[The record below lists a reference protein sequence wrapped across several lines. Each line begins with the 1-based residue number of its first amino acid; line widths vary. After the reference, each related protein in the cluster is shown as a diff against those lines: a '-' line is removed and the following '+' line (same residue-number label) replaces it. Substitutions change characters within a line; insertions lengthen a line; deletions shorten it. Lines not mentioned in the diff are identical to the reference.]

1 MLFPATTVKELKDM
15 KQRIITASILAS
27 VAVALLAW
35 GGVVLGAAIV
45 AIICFAV
52 YEEYS
57 ALTRA
62 GHHPLSWPTWAGVV
76 LSVPLMAIGGTKML
90 IPVAIG
96 VALVTLACI
105 IFRREPKLEDIL
117 YSLLPFVS
125 LVLPGMAM
133 LAMTGIEPKSIQL
146 TYLCLMIAIPCVG
159 DIFALYVGS
168 TLRGPKLC
176 PAVSPNKTIS
186 GAIGGLVGSLLSSL
200 LVGLIAYLLAVN
212 SRAVLPAWGDYVLLG
227 LIGGVVGQLGD
238 LFASL
243 IKRHC
248 GIKDF
253 SNLFPGHGGMLDRLD
268 SVLFMAIIIFCYRML
283 TVL

>member
-1 MLFPATTVKELKDM
+1 M
-15 KQRIITASILAS
+15 KQRIITASIMAA
-27 VAVALLAW
+27 VAVALLAI
-35 GGVVLGAAIV
+35 GGVVLAAAIV
-45 AIICFAV
+45 GIICFAV
-52 YEEYS
+52 YEEYG
-57 ALTRA
+57 ALVKA
-62 GHHPLSWPTWAGVV
+62 GHHPVSWPTWAGVV
-76 LSVPLMAIGGTKML
+76 LSVPLLAIGGAKL
-90 IPVAIG
+90 LLPVALG
-96 VALVTLACI
+96 VCLVTVMCI
-105 IFRREPKLEDIL
+105 VFRREPKLEDIL
-117 YSLLPFVS
+117 YSLLPFVT
-125 LVLPGMAM
+125 LVLPGMGM
-133 LAMTGIEPKSIQL
+133 LTLTGISPKSIQL

-186 GAIGGLVGSLLSSL
+186 GAVGGLVGSLLASL
-200 LVGLIAYLLAVN
+200 LVGGIAWLLAVN
-212 SRAVLPAWGDYVLLG
+212 SRELLPSWGDYVLLG
-227 LIGGVVGQLGD
+227 LLGGVAGQLGD

-268 SVLFMAIIIFCYRML
+268 SVIFMAAVIFCYRIL

>member
-1 MLFPATTVKELKDM
+1 M
-15 KQRIITASILAS
+15 KQRIITALILAA
-27 VAVALLAW
+27 VAVALLAL
-35 GGVVLGAAIV
+35 GGVVLAAAVV

-52 YEEYS
+52 YEEYG
-57 ALTRA
+57 ALSTA
-62 GHHPLSWPTWAGVV
+62 GHHPLAWPTWAGLA
-76 LSVPLMAIGGTKML
+76 LSVPLLALGGAKLL

-96 VALVTLACI
+96 VSLLTIGCI
-105 IFRREPKLEDIL
+105 VFRREPQLEDIL

-125 LVLPGMAM
+125 VVMPGMAM
-133 LAMTGIEPKSIQL
+133 LALVNIEPKSVQL
-146 TYLCLMIAIPCVG
+146 TYFCLMIAIPCVG

-168 TLRGPKLC
+168 AMKGPKLC
-176 PAVSPNKTIS
+176 PPVSPNKTIS
-186 GAIGGLVGSLLSSL
+186 GAVGGLVGSLIASL
-200 LVGLIAYLLAVN
+200 LVGLIAWALAVQ
-212 SRAVLPAWGDYVLLG
+212 SRAVLPEWWHYVLLG
-227 LIGGVVGQLGD
+227 LIGGVAGQLGD

>member
-1 MLFPATTVKELKDM
+1 M
-15 KQRIITASILAS
+15 KQRIITASILAAC
-27 VAVALLAW
+27 AVALLAI
-35 GGVVLGAAIV
+35 GGVVLAAAIV

-57 ALTRA
+57 ALSKA
-62 GHHPLSWPTWAGVV
+62 GHHPLAWPTWAGMA
-76 LSVPLMAIGGTKML
+76 LSVPLLAIGGAKLL
-90 IPVAIG
+90 IAVASG
-96 VALVTLACI
+96 VALTTIACI
-105 IFRREPKLEDIL
+105 VFRRAPQLEDVL

-133 LAMTGIEPKSIQL
+133 LALVDIEPKSVQL

-159 DIFALYVGS
+159 DIFALYIGS
-168 TLRGPKLC
+168 ALRGPKLS

-186 GAIGGLVGSLLSSL
+186 GAVGGLVGSLLASL
-200 LVGLIAYLLAVN
+200 LVGLIAWALAVN
-212 SRAVLPAWGDYVLLG
+212 SRAVLPAWWHYVLLG
-227 LIGGVVGQLGD
+227 LIGGVTGQLGD

-268 SVLFMAIIIFCYRML
+268 SVIFMAIIIFCYRML

>member
-1 MLFPATTVKELKDM
+1 M
-15 KQRIITASILAS
+15 KQRVITAAIMAA
-27 VAVALLAW
+27 VAIALLAI
-35 GGVVLGAAIV
+35 GGVVLAAALV

-52 YEEYS
+52 YEEYG
-57 ALTRA
+57 ALTKA
-62 GHHPLSWPTWAGVV
+62 GHHPLSWPTWAGMV
-76 LSVPLMAIGGTKML
+76 LSVPLLALGGAKLL
-90 IPVAIG
+90 IPVAIS

-117 YSLLPFVS
+117 YSLVPFVS
-125 LVLPGMAM
+125 IVLPGMAM
-133 LAMTGIEPKSIQL
+133 LALVNIEPKSVQL
-146 TYLCLMIAIPCVG
+146 TYFLLMIAVPCVG

-168 TLRGPKLC
+168 SLKGPKLC

-186 GAIGGLVGSLLSSL
+186 GSIGGLIGSLLTAL
-200 LVGLIAYLLAVN
+200 LVGGIAYALAVQ
-212 SRAVLPAWGDYVLLG
+212 SRAVLPAWWHYVLLG
-227 LIGGVVGQLGD
+227 LIGGAVGQLGD

-248 GIKDF
+248 GLKDF

-268 SVLFMAIIIFCYRML
+268 SVIFMAVIIFCYRML

>member
-1 MLFPATTVKELKDM
+1 M
-15 KQRIITASILAS
+15 KQRIITASIMAT
-27 VAVALLAW
+27 VAFALLAI
-35 GGVVLGAAIV
+35 GGVVLAAAMI

-52 YEEYS
+52 YEEYG
-57 ALTRA
+57 ALRKA
-62 GHHPLSWPTWAGVV
+62 GHQPLSWPTWAGLV
-76 LSVPLMAIGGTKML
+76 LSVPLLALGGAKL
-90 IPVAIG
+90 LLPVALS
-96 VALVTLACI
+96 VALVTVMCI
-105 IFRREPKLEDIL
+105 VFRREPKLEDIL

-125 LVLPGMAM
+125 LVLPGMGM
-133 LAMTGIEPKSIQL
+133 LTLTGIQPKSVQL
-146 TYLCLMIAIPCVG
+146 TYLFLMIAIPCVG

-168 TLRGPKLC
+168 TLRGPKLA

-186 GAIGGLVGSLLSSL
+186 GAIGGLIGSLITA
-200 LVGLIAYLLAVN
+200 LVIGLVANALAVH
-212 SRAVLPAWGDYVLLG
+212 SRALLPSWGDYVLLG
-227 LIGGVVGQLGD
+227 LIGGVAGQLGD

-268 SVLFMAIIIFCYRML
+268 SVIFMAVIIFCYRML

>member
-1 MLFPATTVKELKDM
+1 M
-15 KQRIITASILAS
+15 KQRVITATILAA
-27 VAVALLAW
+27 VAIALLAL
-35 GGVVLGAAIV
+35 GGVVLAAAIV

-57 ALTRA
+57 ALSKA
-62 GHHPLSWPTWAGVV
+62 GHHPLAWPTWVGVA
-76 LSVPLMAIGGTKML
+76 LSVPLLALGGAKLL

-96 VALVTLACI
+96 VALVTVAVI
-105 IFRREPKLEDIL
+105 VFRREPHLEDIL
-117 YSLLPFVS
+117 YSLLPFIS

-133 LAMTGIEPKSIQL
+133 LTLTSITPKSVQL

-168 TLRGPKLC
+168 TFRGPKLC
-176 PAVSPNKTIS
+176 PPVSPNKTIS
-186 GAIGGLVGSLLSSL
+186 GAIGGLVGSLIAAL
-200 LVGLIAYLLAVN
+200 LVGLIAWLFAVK
-212 SRAVLPAWGDYVLLG
+212 SRTVLPEWWHYVLLG
-227 LIGGVVGQLGD
+227 LIGGVAGQLGD

-268 SVLFMAIIIFCYRML
+268 SVIFMAVIIFCYRML
-283 TVL
+283 MVF

>member
-1 MLFPATTVKELKDM
+1 M
-15 KQRIITASILAS
+15 KQRIITASIMAA
-27 VAVALLAW
+27 VAIALLAL
-35 GGVVLGAAIV
+35 GGVVLAAAIV
-45 AIICFAV
+45 GIICFAV
-52 YEEYS
+52 YEEYG
-57 ALTRA
+57 ALQKA
-62 GHHPLSWPTWAGVV
+62 GHHPLAWPTWAGMV
-76 LSVPLMAIGGTKML
+76 LSVPCLALGGAKLL
-90 IPVAIG
+90 IPVAIS
-96 VALVTLACI
+96 VALVTVACI
-105 IFRREPKLEDIL
+105 VFRREPKLEDIL

-133 LAMTGIEPKSIQL
+133 LALTGIHPKSVQL

-186 GAIGGLVGSLLSSL
+186 GAVGGLIGSLISSL
-200 LVGLIAYLLAVN
+200 LVGLVAWAFAVN
-212 SRAVLPAWGDYVLLG
+212 SRAVLPSWGDYVLLG
-227 LIGGVVGQLGD
+227 LIGGAVGQIGD
-238 LFASL
+238 LFASM

-268 SVLFMAIIIFCYRML
+268 SVIFMAVIVFCYRML
-283 TVL
+283 NVL

>member
-1 MLFPATTVKELKDM
+1 M
-15 KQRIITASILAS
+15 KQRNITALI
-27 VAVALLAW
+27 LLAVTIVLLAL
-35 GGVVLGAAIV
+35 GGVPLAAALV

-57 ALTRA
+57 ALQKA
-62 GHHPLSWPTWAGVV
+62 GHHPLAWPTWAGVA
-76 LSVPLMAIGGTKML
+76 LSVPLLFLGGAKL
-90 IPVAIG
+90 LLPVALG
-96 VALVTLACI
+96 VTLLTVAAV
-105 IFRREPKLEDIL
+105 IFRSEPRLEDIL

-125 LVLPGMAM
+125 VVLPGMGM
-133 LAMTGIEPKSIQL
+133 LSLVPIQPKSVQL
-146 TYLCLMIAIPCVG
+146 TYLILMIAIPSVG

-186 GAIGGLVGSLLSSL
+186 GAAGGLVGSLLSSL
-200 LVGLIAYLLAVN
+200 AVGGIAWLLAVN
-212 SRAVLPAWGDYVLLG
+212 SREFLPMWWELVLLG
-227 LIGGVVGQLGD
+227 LAGGVAGQLGD

-268 SVLFMAIIIFCYRML
+268 SVIFMAVIMFCYRML
-283 TVL
+283 TVF

>member
-1 MLFPATTVKELKDM
+1 M
-15 KQRIITASILAS
+15 KQRIITAIILAA
-27 VAVALLAW
+27 VAIALLAL
-35 GGVVLGAAIV
+35 GGVVLAAAIV

-52 YEEYS
+52 YEMYG
-57 ALTRA
+57 ALSKA
-62 GHHPLSWPTWAGVV
+62 GHHPLAWPTWVGVA
-76 LSVPLMAIGGTKML
+76 LSVPLLALGGAKML

-96 VALVTLACI
+96 VALTTVACI
-105 IFRREPKLEDIL
+105 VFRREPKLEDIL
-117 YSLLPFVS
+117 YSLLPFVAV
-125 LVLPGMAM
+125 VLPGMAM
-133 LAMTGIEPKSIQL
+133 LALTAISPKSVQL

-168 TLRGPKLC
+168 TLKGPKLC
-176 PAVSPNKTIS
+176 PPVSPNKTIS
-186 GAIGGLVGSLLSSL
+186 GAIGGLVGSLVAAL
-200 LVGLIAYLLAVN
+200 LVGAIAWALAVQ
-212 SRAVLPAWGDYVLLG
+212 SRAVLPAWWHYVLLG
-227 LIGGVVGQLGD
+227 LVGGVAGQLGD

-248 GIKDF
+248 GLKDF

>member
-1 MLFPATTVKELKDM
+1 M
-15 KQRIITASILAS
+15 KQRTITAVILAA
-27 VAVALLAW
+27 VAIALLAL
-35 GGVVLGAAIV
+35 GGVVLAAAIV

-57 ALTRA
+57 ALSKA
-62 GHHPLSWPTWAGVV
+62 GHHPLAWPTWAGMV
-76 LSVPLMAIGGTKML
+76 LSVPLLALGGAKLL

-96 VALVTLACI
+96 VALTTVACI

-117 YSLLPFVS
+117 YSLLPFIS
-125 LVLPGMAM
+125 LVLPGMGM
-133 LAMTGIEPKSIQL
+133 LALTGITPKSVQL

-168 TLRGPKLC
+168 TVRGPKLC

-186 GAIGGLVGSLLSSL
+186 GAIGGLVGSLVASL
-200 LVGLIAYLLAVN
+200 LVGLIAWTFAVN
-212 SRAVLPAWGDYVLLG
+212 SRAVLPPWGHYVLLG
-227 LIGGVVGQLGD
+227 LIGGVAGQLGD

-268 SVLFMAIIIFCYRML
+268 SVIFMAVIIFCYRML
-283 TVL
+283 MVF

>member
-1 MLFPATTVKELKDM
+1 M
-15 KQRIITASILAS
+15 KQRIITASILAA
-27 VAVALLAW
+27 VAIALLAL
-35 GGVVLGAAIV
+35 GGVVLAAAIV

-57 ALTRA
+57 ALTKA
-62 GHHPLSWPTWAGVV
+62 GHHPLAWPTWVGVV
-76 LSVPLMAIGGTKML
+76 LSVPLLALGGAKLL

-96 VALVTLACI
+96 VSLLTVACI

-125 LVLPGMAM
+125 VVLPGMAM
-133 LAMTGIEPKSIQL
+133 LALTAINPKSVQL

-168 TLRGPKLC
+168 TLKGPKLC
-176 PAVSPNKTIS
+176 PPVSPNKTIS
-186 GAIGGLVGSLLSSL
+186 GAIGGLVGSLVASL
-200 LVGLIAYLLAVN
+200 LVGLIAYWLAVQ
-212 SRAVLPAWGDYVLLG
+212 SRAVLPEWWHYVLLG
-227 LIGGVVGQLGD
+227 LVGGVAGQLGD

-248 GIKDF
+248 GLKDF

>member
-1 MLFPATTVKELKDM
+1 M
-15 KQRIITASILAS
+15 KQRFITAMILTA
-27 VAVALLAW
+27 VATALLAI
-35 GGVVLGAAIV
+35 GGVVLAAAIV
-45 AIICFAV
+45 VIICFAV

-57 ALTRA
+57 ALQKA
-62 GHHPLSWPTWAGVV
+62 GHHPLSWPIWTGLA
-76 LSVPLMAIGGTKML
+76 LSVPLLAIGGAKLL

-96 VALVTLACI
+96 VALVTVGCV
-105 IFRREPKLEDIL
+105 IFRREPKLEDIF

-133 LAMTGIEPKSIQL
+133 LALVNIEPKSVQL
-146 TYLCLMIAIPCVG
+146 TYFLLMIAVPCVG

-168 TLRGPKLC
+168 SLKGPKLC

-186 GAIGGLVGSLLSSL
+186 GSIGGLIGSLLTAL
-200 LVGLIAYLLAVN
+200 LVGGIAYALAVQ
-212 SRAVLPAWGDYVLLG
+212 SRAVLPAWWHYVLLG
-227 LIGGVVGQLGD
+227 LIGGAVGQLGH

-248 GIKDF
+248 GLKDF

-268 SVLFMAIIIFCYRML
+268 SVIFMAIIIFCYRML
-283 TVL
+283 VL

>member
-1 MLFPATTVKELKDM
+1 M
-15 KQRIITASILAS
+15 KQRIITAAIMAS
-27 VAVALLAW
+27 VAIALLAI
-35 GGVVLGAAIV
+35 GGVVLAAAIV

-57 ALTRA
+57 ALTKA
-62 GHHPLSWPTWAGVV
+62 GHHPLSWPTWAGMV
-76 LSVPLMAIGGTKML
+76 LSVPLLALGGAKLL

-96 VALVTLACI
+96 VALTTVACI
-105 IFRREPKLEDIL
+105 VFRREPKLEDIL
-117 YSLLPFVS
+117 YSMLPFVS

-133 LAMTGIEPKSIQL
+133 LTLTGIEPKSVQL

-168 TLRGPKLC
+168 ALRGPKLC

-186 GAIGGLVGSLLSSL
+186 GAIGGLAGSLISSL
-200 LVGLIAYLLAVN
+200 LVGLIAYALAVQ
-212 SRAVLPAWGDYVLLG
+212 SRAVLPAWSHYVLLG
-227 LIGGVVGQLGD
+227 LIGGVAGQLGD

-268 SVLFMAIIIFCYRML
+268 SVIFMAVIIFCYRML
-283 TVL
+283 MVF

>member
-1 MLFPATTVKELKDM
+1 M
-15 KQRIITASILAS
+15 KQRVVTALIMA
-27 VAVALLAW
+27 AVALALLAI
-35 GGVVLGAAIV
+35 GGVVLAAAIV
-45 AIICFAV
+45 GIICFAV

-57 ALTRA
+57 ALVKAEHRPVA
-62 GHHPLSWPTWAGVV
+62 WPTWAGVA
-76 LSVPLMAIGGTKML
+76 LSVPLLAIGGAKLLM
-90 IPVAIG
+90 PVAIG
-96 VALVTLACI
+96 VTLVTVTCVV
-105 IFRREPKLEDIL
+105 FRREPRLEDIL

-133 LAMTGIEPKSIQL
+133 LTLTGISPKSVQL
-146 TYLCLMIAIPCVG
+146 TYLALMIVIPCLG

-168 TLRGPKLC
+168 SLRGPKLC

-186 GAIGGLVGSLLSSL
+186 GAVGGLVGSLIASL
-200 LVGLIAYLLAVN
+200 LVGVVAFLLAVK
-212 SRAVLPAWGDYVLLG
+212 SRAYLPSWGDYVLLG
-227 LIGGVVGQLGD
+227 LIGGVAGQLGD

-268 SVLFMAIIIFCYRML
+268 SVIFMAVIIFCYRML

>member
-1 MLFPATTVKELKDM
+1 M
-15 KQRIITASILAS
+15 KQRIITAAIMAS
-27 VAVALLAW
+27 VAIALLAL
-35 GGVVLGAAIV
+35 GGVVLAAAIV

-57 ALTRA
+57 ALNKA
-62 GHHPLSWPTWAGVV
+62 GHHPLAWPTWAGLA
-76 LSVPLMAIGGTKML
+76 LSVPLLALGGAKLL

-96 VALVTLACI
+96 VALTMVACI
-105 IFRREPKLEDIL
+105 VFRREPKLEDIL

-133 LAMTGIEPKSIQL
+133 LTLTAITPKSVQL

-186 GAIGGLVGSLLSSL
+186 GAVGGLVGSLVAAL
-200 LVGLIAYLLAVN
+200 LVGLIAWVFAVQ
-212 SRAVLPAWGDYVLLG
+212 SRQVLPPWGHYVLLG
-227 LIGGVVGQLGD
+227 LIGGMVGQIGD

-268 SVLFMAIIIFCYRML
+268 SVIFMAVIIFCYRML
-283 TVL
+283 MIF

>member
-1 MLFPATTVKELKDM
+1 M
-15 KQRIITASILAS
+15 KQRFITALILTA
-27 VAVALLAW
+27 VAVALLAL
-35 GGVVLGAAIV
+35 GGVVLAAAIV

-52 YEEYS
+52 YEEYG
-57 ALTRA
+57 ALQKA
-62 GHHPLSWPTWAGVV
+62 GHHPLAWPTWVGLA
-76 LSVPLMAIGGTKML
+76 LSVPLLALGGAKLL
-90 IPVAIG
+90 IPVIIG

-105 IFRREPKLEDIL
+105 IFRREPRLEDVF
-117 YSLLPFVS
+117 YSLLPFVAV
-125 LVLPGMAM
+125 VLPGMAM
-133 LAMTGIEPKSIQL
+133 LALVNIEPKSVQL
-146 TYLCLMIAIPCVG
+146 TYFCLMIAVPCLG

-168 TLRGPKLC
+168 ALKGPKLC
-176 PAVSPNKTIS
+176 PPVSPNKTIS
-186 GAIGGLVGSLLSSL
+186 GAVGGLAGSLIASL
-200 LVGLIAYLLAVN
+200 LVGLIAYWLAVA
-212 SRAVLPAWGDYVLLG
+212 SRAALPAWWHYVLLG
-227 LIGGVVGQLGD
+227 LIGGLAGQLGD

>member
-1 MLFPATTVKELKDM
+1 M
-15 KQRIITASILAS
+15 KQRIITASIMAA
-27 VAVALLAW
+27 VAIALLAI
-35 GGVVLGAAIV
+35 GGVVLAAAIV
-45 AIICFAV
+45 GIICFAV
-52 YEEYS
+52 YEEYG
-57 ALTRA
+57 ALTKA
-62 GHHPLSWPTWAGVV
+62 GHHPVSWPTWAGMV
-76 LSVPLMAIGGTKML
+76 LSVPLLALGGAKL
-90 IPVAIG
+90 LLPVALG
-96 VALVTLACI
+96 VCLVTVMCI
-105 IFRREPKLEDIL
+105 VFRREPKLEDIL

-125 LVLPGMAM
+125 LVLPGMGM
-133 LAMTGIEPKSIQL
+133 LALTAIHPKSIQL

-168 TLRGPKLC
+168 TLHGPKLC

-186 GAIGGLVGSLLSSL
+186 GAVGGLVGSLIASL
-200 LVGLIAYLLAVN
+200 LVGGIAWALAVN
-212 SRAVLPAWGDYVLLG
+212 SRGMLPSWGDYVLLG
-227 LIGGVVGQLGD
+227 LIGGVAGQLGD

-268 SVLFMAIIIFCYRML
+268 SVIFMAAVIFCYRIL

>member
-1 MLFPATTVKELKDM
+1 M
-15 KQRIITASILAS
+15 KQRTITAAILAA
-27 VAVALLAW
+27 VVVALLAI
-35 GGVVLGAAIV
+35 GGVVLAAAIV

-57 ALTRA
+57 ALQRA
-62 GHHPLSWPTWAGVV
+62 GHHPLTWPAWVGLA
-76 LSVPLMAIGGTKML
+76 LSVPLLAVGGAKLL
-90 IPVAIG
+90 IAVAIG
-96 VALVTLACI
+96 VALVTVACI

-125 LVLPGMAM
+125 VILPGMGM
-133 LAMTGIEPKSIQL
+133 LSLTAIQPKSIQL

-168 TLRGPKLC
+168 ALKGPKLC
-176 PAVSPNKTIS
+176 PAVSPNKTVS
-186 GAIGGLVGSLLSSL
+186 GAVGGLVGSLLASL
-200 LVGLIAYLLAVN
+200 LVGAVAWALAVQ
-212 SRAVLPAWGDYVLLG
+212 SRGVLPPWWHYALLG
-227 LIGGVVGQLGD
+227 VIGGMTGQLGD
-238 LFASL
+238 LFASM

-268 SVLFMAIIIFCYRML
+268 SVIFMAVIIFCYRML
-283 TVL
+283 VL

>member
-1 MLFPATTVKELKDM
+1 M
-15 KQRIITASILAS
+15 KQRIITASIMAA
-27 VAVALLAW
+27 VAIALLAL
-35 GGVVLGAAIV
+35 GGVVLAAAIV
-45 AIICFAV
+45 GIICFAV
-52 YEEYS
+52 YEEYG
-57 ALTRA
+57 ALQKV
-62 GHHPLSWPTWAGVV
+62 GHHPIAWPTWVGMV
-76 LSVPLMAIGGTKML
+76 LSVPCLALGSAKLL

-96 VALVTLACI
+96 VALVTAMCV

-133 LAMTGIEPKSIQL
+133 LALTDIQPKSVQL

-186 GAIGGLVGSLLSSL
+186 GAVGGLIGSLIASL
-200 LVGLIAYLLAVN
+200 LVGLIAFLLAVN
-212 SRAVLPAWGDYVLLG
+212 SRAVLPSWGDYILLG
-227 LIGGVVGQLGD
+227 LIGGVAGQIGD

-268 SVLFMAIIIFCYRML
+268 SIVFTAIIIYCFRAFIG
-283 TVL
+283 

>member
-1 MLFPATTVKELKDM
+1 M
-15 KQRIITASILAS
+15 KQRTITAAIMAG
-27 VAVALLAW
+27 VAIALLAI
-35 GGVVLGAAIV
+35 GGVVLAAAIV

-52 YEEYS
+52 YEEYG
-57 ALTRA
+57 ALTKA
-62 GHHPLSWPTWAGVV
+62 GHHPVTWPTWTGMA
-76 LSVPLMAIGGTKML
+76 LSVPLLALGGSKLL
-90 IPVAIG
+90 IAVAIG
-96 VALVTLACI
+96 VALVTVMCI
-105 IFRREPKLEDIL
+105 VFRRDPKLEDIC

-133 LAMTGIEPKSIQL
+133 LALTGIQPKSIQL
-146 TYLCLMIAIPCVG
+146 TYMALMIMIPCVG
-159 DIFALYVGS
+159 DIFALYVGT

-186 GAIGGLVGSLLSSL
+186 GSIGGLVGSLLAAL
-200 LVGLIAYLLAVN
+200 LVGGCAWLLAVN
-212 SRAVLPAWGDYVLLG
+212 SRDMLPSWGHYVLLG
-227 LIGGVVGQLGD
+227 LIGGVAGQLGD

-268 SVLFMAIIIFCYRML
+268 SIIFMAVIVFCYRML
-283 TVL
+283 IVL

>member
-1 MLFPATTVKELKDM
+1 M
-15 KQRIITASILAS
+15 KQRIITASILAA
-27 VAVALLAW
+27 VAVALLAL
-35 GGVVLGAAIV
+35 GGVVLAAAIV

-57 ALTRA
+57 ALQKA
-62 GHHPLSWPTWAGVV
+62 GHHPLAWPTWAGLA
-76 LSVPLMAIGGTKML
+76 LSVPLLAIGGAKLL

-96 VALVTLACI
+96 VALTTVACI
-105 IFRREPKLEDIL
+105 VFRREPKLEDIL

-133 LAMTGIEPKSIQL
+133 LALTGITPKSVQL

-186 GAIGGLVGSLLSSL
+186 GAVGGPVGSLIAAL
-200 LVGLIAYLLAVN
+200 LVGGIAWLFAVN
-212 SRAVLPAWGDYVLLG
+212 SRTVLPVWWHYVLLG
-227 LIGGVVGQLGD
+227 LIGGVAGQLGD

-248 GIKDF
+248 GLKDF

>member
-1 MLFPATTVKELKDM
+1 M
-15 KQRIITASILAS
+15 KQRVITAAIMAT
-27 VAVALLAW
+27 VALALLAI
-35 GGVVLGAAIV
+35 GGVVLAAALV

-52 YEEYS
+52 YEEYA
-57 ALTRA
+57 ALSEA
-62 GHHPLSWPTWAGVV
+62 GHHPLAWPTWVGMV
-76 LSVPLMAIGGTKML
+76 LSVPLLALGGAKLL

-117 YSLLPFVS
+117 YSLVPFVS
-125 LVLPGMAM
+125 IVLPGMAM
-133 LAMTGIEPKSIQL
+133 LALVNIEPKSVQL
-146 TYLCLMIAIPCVG
+146 TYFFLMIAIPCVG

-186 GAIGGLVGSLLSSL
+186 GAVGGLVGSVLASM
-200 LVGLIAYLLAVN
+200 LVGLLAWVFGGA
-212 SRAVLPAWGDYVLLG
+212 SRAMLPLWGDYLVIG
-227 LIGGVVGQLGD
+227 IVGGVAGQLGD

-243 IKRHC
+243 VKRHC
-248 GIKDF
+248 GVKDF

-268 SVLFMAIIIFCYRML
+268 SILFMALVIFCYRIL
-283 TVL
+283 RGI

>member
-1 MLFPATTVKELKDM
+1 M
-15 KQRIITASILAS
+15 KQRTITAAIMAA
-27 VAVALLAW
+27 VAVALLAL
-35 GGVVLGAAIV
+35 GGVVLAAAIV

-57 ALTRA
+57 ALSKA
-62 GHHPLSWPTWAGVV
+62 GHHPLAWPTWTGMV
-76 LSVPLMAIGGTKML
+76 LSVPLLALGGAKLL
-90 IPVAIG
+90 IPVAIS
-96 VALVTLACI
+96 VALVTVACI

-125 LVLPGMAM
+125 VVLPGMAM
-133 LAMTGIEPKSIQL
+133 LALTSISPKSVQL

-186 GAIGGLVGSLLSSL
+186 GAIGGLIGSLLSAL
-200 LVGLIAYLLAVN
+200 AVGGIAYLLAVN
-212 SRAVLPAWGDYVLLG
+212 SRDVLPAWGHYVLLG
-227 LIGGVVGQLGD
+227 LIGGVAGQLGD

-248 GIKDF
+248 GMKDF

-268 SVLFMAIIIFCYRML
+268 SVIFMAVIIFCYRML

>member
-1 MLFPATTVKELKDM
+1 M
-15 KQRIITASILAS
+15 KQRTITALIMAA
-27 VAVALLAW
+27 VAVALLTL
-35 GGVVLGAAIV
+35 GGVVLAAAIV
-45 AIICFAV
+45 IIICFAV

-57 ALTRA
+57 ALTNA
-62 GHHPLSWPTWAGVV
+62 GHHPVSWPTWAGMV
-76 LSVPLMAIGGTKML
+76 LSVPLLALGGAKLL

-96 VALVTLACI
+96 VALVTVMCI
-105 IFRREPKLEDIL
+105 VFRREPKLEDVL

-133 LAMTGIEPKSIQL
+133 LTLTGISPKSVQL
-146 TYLCLMIAIPCVG
+146 TYLCLMIAVPCVG

-186 GAIGGLVGSLLSSL
+186 GAIGGLIGSLLSAL
-200 LVGLIAYLLAVN
+200 AVGGIAYLLGVN
-212 SRAVLPAWGDYVLLG
+212 SRDVLPAWGHYVLLG
-227 LIGGVVGQLGD
+227 LIGGVAGQLGD

-248 GIKDF
+248 GLKDF

-268 SVLFMAIIIFCYRML
+268 SVIFMAVIVFCYRML